1 MKNAAKNIHFSGTL
15 SCAYVCPLQ
24 EMLFCRLVHTA
35 VSCYFAQQIR
45 YKYFEERMSMGS
57 IDFKRLNRQMMI
69 YRIVQ
74 SVLTGLLI
82 IMAIIFQGQ
91 FAALQ
96 KPGQFMSSIVAA
108 MCVQLLLIYPVYRLA
123 WRDAGVEIE
132 DAVPNLTK
140 EQQSA
145 LRKRRLSGDLWK
157 FSVVVFFI
165 AFVTI
170 VPDAKKAAGA
180 PLVFASTIFSFLL
193 TCLMYFQCFNYSAK
207 KRMKQVS

>member
-1 MKNAAKNIHFSGTL
+1 M
-15 SCAYVCPLQ
+15 
-24 EMLFCRLVHTA
+24 
-35 VSCYFAQQIR
+35 
-45 YKYFEERMSMGS
+45 
-57 IDFKRLNRQMMI
+57 DFKKLNRQMMI

-96 KPGQFMSSIVAA
+96 KPGQFMNSIVAA

-207 KRMKQVS
+207 KRMKQSS